1 MTTDNPAR
9 VSKRPLLTLV
19 ASNILGGV
27 GVASGI
33 AVGALLIAELGGTAM
48 AGLGQAVSVL
58 GAGIAAVPLAA
69 LAARHGRRRALT
81 LGYSGAVLGGL
92 VVIAGATAGSV
103 WLTLLG
109 LVGFGFAQATNLQA
123 RYAASEVAAPERRGR
138 TMSFVVWATTIGS
151 VVGPNL
157 SELGA
162 SLGARLGVRELAGPY
177 LFSVVAFTLAGT
189 VIGLF
194 LGRPART
201 SHGSA
206 PGSGGAPSASEASGS
221 RGATKPVG
229 ALAALVWAMRHPR
242 ARFGVVLLVA
252 AHAVMVGIMSM
263 TPVHLG
269 HGGHGLR
276 IVGLVI
282 SAHILGMYALS
293 PVFGWAAD
301 RIGALKTALGGL
313 LVLGASAA
321 VAFAAPHS
329 MPAVMVS
336 LTLLGLGW
344 SAATISASVLLA
356 GVDSG
361 AVRVPLQGA
370 TDALMSYG
378 GATAAILS
386 GPLLAWVGF
395 GGLAMISGALIIPAA
410 AIGWIAYRVSDAR
423 R

>member
-1 MTTDNPAR
+1 MTTDNLTR
-9 VSKRPLLTLV
+9 VSTRPLLTLV

-33 AVGALLIAELGGTAM
+33 AVGALLVAELGGTAM

-81 LGYSGAVLGGL
+81 IGYAGAVLGGL
-92 VVIAGATAGSV
+92 IVVIGATAGSV

-109 LVGFGFAQATNLQA
+109 LVGFGFAQATNLQS
-123 RYAASEVAAPERRGR
+123 RYAASEVASPERRGR

-162 SLGARLGVRELAGPY
+162 TLGARLGVRELAGPY
-177 LFSVVAFTLAGT
+177 LFSVVAFALAGT

-194 LGRPART
+194 LGRPR
-201 SHGSA
+201 SA
-206 PGSGGAPSASEASGS
+206 PAPAPTTSAPTLSAPAAPAK
-221 RGATKPVG
+221 RVG
-229 ALAALVWAMRHPR
+229 ALAALGWAMRHPR

-276 IVGLVI
+276 VVGLVI

-301 RIGALKTALGGL
+301 RFGALKTALAGL

-329 MPAVMVS
+329 MSAVMVS

-344 SAATISASVLLA
+344 SAATIAASVLLA

-361 AVRVPLQGA
+361 DVRVPLQGA

-378 GATAAILS
+378 GAAAAILS
-386 GPLLAWVGF
+386 GPLLAWIGF
-395 GGLAMISGALIIPAA
+395 GGLALISGALIIPAG
-410 AIGWIAYRVSDAR
+410 AIGWIAYRAR
-423 R
+423 ASSRR